1 MSVRDNLSAPKAAA
15 ITVLDTL
22 EEVTANT
29 SSGKPAG
36 ALAVKQL
43 NTNVNKVKIYVG
55 SDGKLHFT
63 NASGADT
70 ALNFS
75 SGAKFSYT
83 DLYTTA
89 NTKRLCVDTRKFSTL
104 KLKLAGSKL
113 NGKDSSYNFKIFS
126 SSEFYDG
133 INSVS
138 NITQIYSGTNS
149 GKQTTFTDYTYNIK
163 NYDYIVFSI
172 DTNVY
177 INIVIELE

>member
-75 SGAKFSYT
+75 KGLIKYESISCGEQG
-83 DLYTTA
+83 
-89 NTKRLCVDTRKFSTL
+89 NTQTISLPKSPTEYYLFFGMGTGNSASQYYYWQLTNCTYDTLIGGNVLPEYAGVFL
-104 KLKLAGSKL
+104 KVKVSNNASPQFTFRGHGSKM
-113 NGKDSSYNFKIFS
+113 NYVCFS
-126 SSEFYDG
+126 
-133 INSVS
+133 
-138 NITQIYSGTNS
+138 
-149 GKQTTFTDYTYNIK
+149 
-163 NYDYIVFSI
+163 
-172 DTNVY
+172 
-177 INIVIELE
+177 